1 MAESAR
7 PAGRAGGGHQ
17 RERTRPSSGNISTEM
32 RLTTVTRTQ
41 GNNEALKAGRIRPQ
55 TCELAFT
62 EVPVLIDAF
71 RRMVRGLE
79 YDVCELAV
87 TTYLCAKAHGKPF
100 TALPIFL
107 GRAFHHGALFYHPS
121 SGIRHPKELE
131 GTRVG
136 IQRGYT
142 VTTGVWGRVVLQ
154 EDYGVD
160 LSSITWVLSGDEHVT
175 EYVPPPNVVRLEPG
189 KTLADALLA
198 REVTAVIGQEKMTD
212 DGIQPLIPD
221 ALERGLEALRT
232 RGHYPINHLMVV
244 KDELLAANPALG
256 ADIFDAFVRAKRDYL
271 DRLKAGAI
279 AKPTEIDELHTRVA
293 DIIGDPL
300 PYGMAPNRQILENL
314 INHAMTQRIITNR
327 MTVEELFAP
336 GTHELVG

>member
-1 MAESAR
+1 
-7 PAGRAGGGHQ
+7 
-17 RERTRPSSGNISTEM
+17 M

-41 GNNEALKAGRIRPQ
+41 GNNEALKTGRVTPR
-55 TCELAFT
+55 TCEFAFT

-79 YDVCELAV
+79 FDVSELAV
-87 TTYLCAKAHGKPF
+87 TTYVCAKAHGKRF

-107 GRAFHHGALFYHPS
+107 GRAFHHGAIFYHPS

-142 VTTGVWGRVVLQ
+142 VTTGVWGRAVLQ
-154 EDYGVD
+154 EEYGVD
-160 LSSITWVLSGDEHVT
+160 LSRITWVLSGDEHVT
-175 EYVPPPNVVRLEPG
+175 EYVPPSNVERLEPG
-189 KTLADALLA
+189 KTLAGALLA
-198 REVTAVIGQEKMTD
+198 HELTAVIGQEKMND
-212 DGIQPLIPD
+212 HGIQPLIPN

-244 KDELLAANPALG
+244 KDELLASHPALA
-256 ADIFDAFVRAKRDYL
+256 ADIFDAFVRSKRDYL

-279 AKPTEIDELHTRVA
+279 AAPTEVDQLHLRVA
-293 DIIGDPL
+293 EIIGDPL
-300 PYGMAPNRQILENL
+300 PYGLAPNRKVLEGL
-314 INHAMTQRIITNR
+314 IEHAMTQRIITNR
-327 MTVEELFAP
+327 MTVEDLFAP